1 MGGSLQLDEVVVS
14 SVGGE
19 EGAGVLEV
27 LALGV
32 ALERLHHRLV
42 VLPGKIFT
50 RRSQDG
56 RLGWRVWRPGAE
68 GQVTV
73 S

>member
-1 MGGSLQLDEVVVS
+1 M
-14 SVGGE
+14 
-19 EGAGVLEV
+19 LEV

-56 RLGWRVWRPGAE
+56 RLAGGFGGRGPRGKSQFLKVSGESA
-68 GQVTV
+68 VTV